1 MYALLKKQIV
11 NACVHNLLISTSPPA
26 PGSLQNASAVT
37 LSP

>member
-11 NACVHNLLISTSPPA
+11 NSYVHNLLFSTFPPA
-26 PGSLQNASAVT
+26 PGSLHSASAVT